1 MPIFRY
7 FAVVA
12 PLLIGLLYLAEAQ
25 LPPPPERLTN
35 STSFYGLPQ
44 PVPARAAATSLTVTW
59 APEPDMASPLVLA
72 AAPPP
77 EPAATASIANA
88 TPEAKLALA
97 AKPEPV
103 KKTKKVV
110 RRQDRRNKLG
120 YLSPL
125 AGRGRQASVCERGG

>member
-12 PLLIGLLYLAEAQ
+12 SLLVGLLYLAEAQ

-44 PVPARAAATSLTVTW
+44 PVPVRAAATTLTVTW

-77 EPAATASIANA
+77 EPAATASIASPA
-88 TPEAKLALA
+88 PAAQLALA
-97 AKPEPV
+97 AEPKP

-110 RRQDRRNKLG
+110 RRQDRHNN
-120 YLSPL
+120 Y
-125 AGRGRQASVCERGG
+125 AQANPWEWRANQTRVW

>member
-12 PLLIGLLYLAEAQ
+12 PLLVGLLYLAEAQ
-25 LPPPPERLTN
+25 LPSPPERLTN

-44 PVPARAAATSLTVTW
+44 PTPARAAATSLTVTW

-77 EPAATASIANA
+77 DPAAAPSIANA

-110 RRQDRRNKLG
+110 RRQDRRNN
-120 YLSPL
+120 Y
-125 AGRGRQASVCERGG
+125 AQALPWEWRANQTRVW

>member
-12 PLLIGLLYLAEAQ
+12 PLLVGLLYLAEAQ

-44 PVPARAAATSLTVTW
+44 PTPARAAATTLTVSW
-59 APEPDMASPLVLA
+59 APAPDMSSPLVLA
-72 AAPPP
+72 AAPSP
-77 EPAATASIANA
+77 EPAATPSVASAAPAA
-88 TPEAKLALA
+88 TLALA
-97 AKPEPV
+97 AKPEP

-110 RRQDRRNKLG
+110 RRQDRRNN
-120 YLSPL
+120 Y
-125 AGRGRQASVCERGG
+125 AQANPWEWRANPTRVW